1 MTAVVTYSPAGSA
14 PPPAD
19 WRPGD
24 FLLIRNPAT
33 VWGRSGTVDGLIRYG
48 EYLRYRRAGVGRA
61 QARQLALWS
70 HAVAVAKGSL
80 IEAVGKGVVRSPLSK
95 YTDADF
101 LYVRTDLTDAQRDDA
116 AAFLEF
122 MVGTRY
128 AYLTDVAIGLSA
140 LTGTK
145 LVLMRRGQCI
155 CSGLVAAML
164 GTYAWRADPAFVT
177 PSDLSTYH
185 GISQT
190 LLLDP

>member
-1 MTAVVTYSPAGSA
+1 MRPSA
-14 PPPAD
+14 D
-19 WRPGD
+19 R
-24 FLLIRNPAT
+24 I
-33 VWGRSGTVDGLIRYG
+33 SI
-48 EYLRYRRAGVGRA
+48 
-61 QARQLALWS
+61 
-70 HAVAVAKGSL
+70 VAVL
-80 IEAVGKGVVRSPLSK
+80 EIQPCRRH
-95 YTDADF
+95 
-101 LYVRTDLTDAQRDDA
+101 VRTDLTDAQRDDA